1 MKAYV
6 YDIFE
11 KEVSPDAKWERQK
24 NVFDWEFRFYPAV
37 DAVLSVLEASQT
49 HMSLPTE
56 CREKV
61 LMGLLHELNDMGTI
75 RIYDGIGKRWF
86 EIVRLESTATEED

>member
-1 MKAYV
+1 MKAYI

-24 NVFDWEFRFYPAV
+24 NVFDWEYRFYPAV
-37 DAVLSVLEASQT
+37 DAVLSVLEESET
-49 HMSLPTE
+49 HMSLPQE

-61 LMGLLHELNDMGTI
+61 LMGLLNELNDGGCV

-86 EIVRLESTATEED
+86 EIVRIDPTATEEN